1 MLDLIDTGALSASK
15 AGNVRQVL
23 TAPGVVADTKGN
35 AVPIPVLKSYSEGL
49 GMFDYINTLPGVRK
63 GIVDKSVNTQQSG
76 ALTNSLLTVTRRLL
90 ITEEDC
96 NTKKGIPLDIT
107 DNGLMGRTLLSTI
120 PEVGKR
126 NDLIDS
132 EILNKLKAKKI
143 EEVDVRSALTCK
155 SVQGVCQKC
164 YGSLPNGEMPDIGTN
179 VGVLDSEAVT
189 ERSTQLTLSTFHTG
203 GAVKKG
209 DQAASFPRLEQLLKV
224 PQTLS
229 GKATLAPVRGKITK
243 LEKNSIGGWDINV
256 NNRELKIEPGRK
268 PVVKIGANVE
278 KGEKLSD
285 GVIQP
290 QELGSLKDHLS
301 AQKYIVDEISSIYGP
316 GFNKKTIE
324 TVIRGISDNAEVTN
338 SPSDST
344 YYRGDRT
351 SISQLEDLNE
361 KRERQG
367 LEKIEYKPYFKS
379 IDTLN
384 VDNPDWFTSITSN
397 RVKAGLQK
405 GMAKSQW
412 SDIAGKD
419 PIPAYIYGDNF
430 GKPDKKGGDGFY

>member
-35 AVPIPVLKSYSEGL
+35 PVPIPVLKSYSEGL

-63 GIVDKSVNTQQSG
+63 GIVDKSVNTQESG

-96 NTKKGIPLDIT
+96 NTTKGIPLDVNTGDI
-107 DNGLMGRTLLSTI
+107 LGRTLLSTI
-120 PEVGKR
+120 PGVGKR

-132 EILNKLKAKKI
+132 EILNKLKVKKI
-143 EEVDVRSALTCK
+143 DTVDVRSALTCK

-164 YGSLPNGEMPDIGTN
+164 YGALPNGKLPDIGVN
-179 VGVLDSEAVT
+179 VGVLDSEAIT

-229 GKATLAPVRGKITK
+229 GKATLSPVKGKVTELK
-243 LEKNSIGGWDINV
+243 KDNIGGWDITV
-256 NNRELKIEPGRK
+256 NKHKLKIEPGRT
-268 PVVKIGANVE
+268 PVVKEGANVE

-290 QELGSLKDHLS
+290 QELGKLKNHLA
-301 AQKYIVDEISSIYGP
+301 AQQYIVDEISSIYGP
-316 GFNKKTIE
+316 GFNKKSIE
-324 TVIRGISDNAEVTN
+324 TVIRGISDNAEVTQA
-338 SPSDST
+338 PSDSNFF
-344 YYRGDRT
+344 RGDRA
-351 SISQLEDLNE
+351 SISKLDDINK

-367 LEKIEYKPYFKS
+367 LDLIEYKPYFKS

-384 VDNPDWFTSITSN
+384 VDNPDWFTSVTSS

-405 GMAKSQW
+405 GVAKTQW
-412 SDIAGKD
+412 ANISGKD
-419 PIPAYIYGDNF
+419 PIPAYIYGDDF
-430 GKPDKKGGDGFY
+430 GRPEKKGGEGFY